1 MFMIKLS
8 TAGSKFMNDAE
19 SKTVINLG
27 KLQELQETKIKKTD
41 VSEEEAFFEVMRDI
55 QGLDIIMSLHEHGC
69 YTLPNMSFLGAI
81 NFARMQQKLAKRKMT
96 FDEAVKQRKFR
107 KIFGFYGYKILELCS
122 AMSIG
127 ERKKQSSYGEI

>member
-1 MFMIKLS
+1 MIKLS
-8 TAGSKFMNDAE
+8 TAGSKLMNDAK

-27 KLQELQETKIKKTD
+27 KLQETKIKQKD
-41 VSEEEAFFEVMRDI
+41 VSEEAFFEIMRDI

-69 YTLPNMSFLGAI
+69 YTVPNRSFLGAI

-96 FDEAVKQRKFR
+96 FDEAVKRRKFR

-122 AMSIG
+122 AMSLG
-127 ERKKQSSYGEI
+127 ERKNESSYGEI

>member
-1 MFMIKLS
+1 MIKQS
-8 TAGSKFMNDAE
+8 TDGSKFKNDAKP
-19 SKTVINLG
+19 KTVINLG
-27 KLQELQETKIKKTD
+27 KLQETKIKKMD

-69 YTLPNMSFLGAI
+69 YTLPNRSFLGAI
-81 NFARMQQKLAKRKMT
+81 NFARMQQKLAERKMT
-96 FDEAVKQRKFR
+96 FDEAVKHRKFR